1 MLSKADCDPQAN
13 VYAFMYTMKSKKEYA
28 ERLLIQQ
35 CLHEYHSSMDDKTD
49 FEAIRKKV
57 YECLPGELNSA
68 QMLLKNGEKV
78 DIQNIVD

>member
-1 MLSKADCDPQAN
+1 
-13 VYAFMYTMKSKKEYA
+13 MYTMKSKKEYA

-35 CLHEYHSSMDDKTD
+35 CLHEYQSSMDDKTD

-57 YECLPGELNSA
+57 YESLPGELNSA